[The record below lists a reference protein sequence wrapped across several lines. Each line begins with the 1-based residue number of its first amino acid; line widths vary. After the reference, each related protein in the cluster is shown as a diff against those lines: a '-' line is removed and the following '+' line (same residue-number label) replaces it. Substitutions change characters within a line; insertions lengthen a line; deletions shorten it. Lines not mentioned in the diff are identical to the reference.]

1 MDDKVKKEPKEEK
14 ELSEEALDEV
24 SGGILIDWTPV
35 DLEPMDP

>member
-14 ELSEEALDEV
+14 ELSEETLDEV

-35 DLEPMDP
+35 DLEPVDP